1 MPWNAEESLSR
12 PELAKLQS
20 QRLQKV
26 CERVY
31 ARVPFYKKKF
41 DEKGIKPSDIRDI
54 QDIVKLPFTKKAD
67 LRDNYP
73 YGLFAEPLDKIVR
86 IHASSGT
93 TGKPTVVAYNR
104 NDISLWA
111 DVMARTF
118 TCAGVTSKDVVQNAY
133 GYGLFTGGLGA
144 HYGAERVGAAVIP
157 ISGGNTQ
164 KQIMLLQDFGSTA
177 ICCTPSFALYIYDVA
192 CEMKINLD
200 TIKLRVG
207 LFGAE
212 PWTDEMRRE
221 IEERLRIKA
230 IDIYGLSEII
240 GPGVSSECIE
250 AQSGL
255 HLNEDHFYPEIINP
269 ETGEPLPYG
278 QEGELVITSM
288 SREAMPLI
296 RYRTGDITSLN
307 PEKCVCGRTLVR
319 MRRVRGRADD
329 MLIIRG
335 VNVFP
340 SQVESVLL
348 RSEEIAPHYIIE
360 VNRKGRMD
368 VMNVRV
374 EVTPSVMEKLAA
386 KVLSTDLKSFVQEEE
401 DLIQIKREI
410 QKNVKDI
417 IGVNTEVT
425 LGAAQYDPAERRQGQ
440 ARDRQQTEMTR
451 KHPYSHRR
459 NLFCHPERSEGS

>member
-1 MPWNAEESLSR
+1 MHWNKEESLPR
-12 PELAKLQS
+12 PDLAKLQGE
-20 QRLQKV
+20 RLAKA

-31 ARVPFYKKKF
+31 ARVPFYKKAF
-41 DEKGIKPSDIRDI
+41 DAKGVKPSDIKDVR
-54 QDIVKLPFTKKAD
+54 DIVKLPFTKKSD

-73 YGLFAEPLDKIVR
+73 FGLFAEPQEEIVR

-104 NDISLWA
+104 NDIALWA
-111 DVMARTF
+111 QVMARTF
-118 TCAGVTSKDVVQNAY
+118 TCAGATKKDVVQNAY

-144 HYGAERVGAAVIP
+144 HYGAEAIGASVIP
-157 ISGGNTQ
+157 MSGGNTQ
-164 KQIMLLQDFGSTA
+164 KQIMIMQDFGSTV
-177 ICCTPSFALYIYDVA
+177 ICCTPSFALYLYDVA
-192 CEMKINLD
+192 VDMKVNFE

-255 HLNEDHFYPEIINP
+255 HFNEDHFYPEIIDP
-269 ETGEPLPYG
+269 ATEAQLPYG
-278 QEGELVITSM
+278 SEGELVITSM

-307 PEKCVCGRTLVR
+307 PETCSCGRTTVR
-319 MRRVRGRADD
+319 MKRIRGRADD

-348 RSEEIAPHYIIE
+348 RSKEVAPHYIIE

-368 VMNVRV
+368 DMNVRV
-374 EVTPSVMEKLAA
+374 EVTQDVMDKMAA
-386 KVLSTDLKSFVQEEE
+386 KVLTTDLKAFAQEEE
-401 DLIQIKREI
+401 ELLKIKREI
-410 QKNVKDI
+410 QKNIKDI
-417 IGVNTEVT
+417 IGVNTDIT
-425 LGAAQYDPAERRQGQ
+425 LVPPSSIQ
-440 ARDRQQTEMTR
+440 
-451 KHPYSHRR
+451 
-459 NLFCHPERSEGS
+459 RSEGKAKRVIDNRPK

>member
-1 MPWNAEESLSR
+1 MPTFTLQRDRLCAGNHITEEPRMPWNPEETLSR
-12 PELAKLQS
+12 QELAKLQS
-20 QRLQKV
+20 ERLQKV

-41 DEKGIKPSDIRDI
+41 DEKGIRPSDIKNV
-54 QDIVKLPFTKKAD
+54 QDVTKLPFTRKSD

-73 YGLFAEPLDKIVR
+73 YGLFAEPLENIVR

-104 NDISLWA
+104 NDINLWA
-111 DVMARTF
+111 EVMARTF
-118 TCAGVTSKDVVQNAY
+118 TCAGVTNKDVVQNAY

-144 HYGAERVGAAVIP
+144 HYGAERVGASVIP

-177 ICCTPSFALYIYDVA
+177 LTCTPSFALYIYDVM

-212 PWTDEMRRE
+212 PWTEEMRKE
-221 IEERLRIKA
+221 LEERLRIKA
-230 IDIYGLSEII
+230 VDIYGLSEII

-255 HLNEDHFYPEIINP
+255 HVNEDHFYPEIINP
-269 ETGEPLPYG
+269 ETGEQLPYG

-307 PEKCVCGRTLVR
+307 PEKCVCGRTTVR

-348 RSEEIAPHYIIE
+348 RTKDVAPHYVIE

-368 VMNVRV
+368 EINVRV
-374 EVTPSVMEKLAA
+374 EVSTECMEKLAT
-386 KVLSTDLKSFVQEEE
+386 KVLTTDLKQFAQEEE
-401 DLIQIKREI
+401 ELIKIKRDI

-417 IGVNTEVT
+417 IGVTTEVT
-425 LGAAQYDPAERRQGQ
+425 LVPPNAIQ
-440 ARDRQQTEMTR
+440 
-451 KHPYSHRR
+451 
-459 NLFCHPERSEGS
+459 RSESKAKRVIDNRPK

>member
-1 MPWNAEESLSR
+1 MPWNPEETLSR
-12 PELAKLQS
+12 PEMAKLQTE
-20 QRLQKV
+20 RLQKV

-41 DEKGIKPSDIRDI
+41 DEKGIKPSDIKSI
-54 QDIVKLPFTKKAD
+54 QDVVKLPFTKKSD

-73 YGLFAEPLDKIVR
+73 YGLFAEPLDDIVR

-104 NDISLWA
+104 NDINLWA
-111 DVMARTF
+111 EVMARTF
-118 TCAGVTSKDVVQNAY
+118 TCAGVTNKDVVQNAY

-164 KQIMLLQDFGSTA
+164 KQIMLLQDFGSTVLT
-177 ICCTPSFALYIYDVA
+177 CTPSFALYIYDVA

-212 PWTDEMRRE
+212 PWTEEMRQE

-240 GPGVSSECIE
+240 GPGVSSECVE
-250 AQSGL
+250 AQNGL

-269 ETGEPLPYG
+269 ATGEQLPYG

-307 PEKCVCGRTLVR
+307 PEKCNCGRTHGPHAAR
-319 MRRVRGRADD
+319 AGTGRRYADHPRGERVPVAGRVGAAPLRGGGAALHHRSEPQGPDGRDERARRSDAQVHGEDGEQGALHGPEGLCAGRGRAD
-329 MLIIRG
+329 
-335 VNVFP
+335 P
-340 SQVESVLL
+340 SQARDPEEREGHHRREY
-348 RSEEIAPHYIIE
+348 RSDP
-360 VNRKGRMD
+360 
-368 VMNVRV
+368 
-374 EVTPSVMEKLAA
+374 PSAEH
-386 KVLSTDLKSFVQEEE
+386 
-401 DLIQIKREI
+401 
-410 QKNVKDI
+410 
-417 IGVNTEVT
+417 
-425 LGAAQYDPAERRQGQ
+425 DPAERRQGQ
-440 ARDRQQTEMTR
+440 AGDRQQAEVDR
-451 KHPYSHRR
+451 
-459 NLFCHPERSEGS
+459 

>member
-1 MPWNAEESLSR
+1 MPWNLEESLTR
-12 PELAKLQS
+12 QELTKLQS
-20 QRLQKV
+20 ERLQKV

-31 ARVPFYKKKF
+31 SRVPFYKKKF
-41 DEKGIKPSDIRDI
+41 DEKGVKPSDIKGV
-54 QDIVKLPFTKKAD
+54 QDIGRLPFTKKVD

-73 YGLFAEPLDKIVR
+73 YGLLAEPLEDIVR

-104 NDISLWA
+104 NDINLWA
-111 DVMARTF
+111 EVMARTF
-118 TCAGVTSKDVVQNAY
+118 TCAGTTKKDVVQNAY

-144 HYGAERVGAAVIP
+144 HYGAERVGASVIP

-164 KQIMLLQDFGSTA
+164 KQIMLLQDFGSTV
-177 ICCTPSFALYIYDVA
+177 ICATPSFALYIYDVA

-212 PWTDEMRRE
+212 PWTEEMRRE

-255 HLNEDHFYPEIINP
+255 HINEDHFYPEIINP
-269 ETGEPLPYG
+269 VTGEQLPYG

-296 RYRTGDITSLN
+296 RYRTGDMTSLN
-307 PEKCVCGRTLVR
+307 PETCACGRTLVR
-319 MRRVRGRADD
+319 MRRVLGRADD

-348 RSEEIAPHYIIE
+348 RSEEVAPHYVIE
-360 VNRKGRMD
+360 VNRRGRLD
-368 VMNVRV
+368 EVNVNV
-374 EVTPSVMEKLAA
+374 EVTPKFMEEMAT
-386 KVLSTDLKSFVQEEE
+386 KVLSTDLKAFVQEEE
-401 DLIQIKREI
+401 ELVRLKHEI

-417 IGVNTEVT
+417 IGVNIEVT
-425 LGAAQYDPAERRQGQ
+425 LKPPNTIQ
-440 ARDRQQTEMTR
+440 
-451 KHPYSHRR
+451 
-459 NLFCHPERSEGS
+459 RSEGKARRVIDNRPK

>member
-1 MPWNAEESLSR
+1 MHWNKEESLTR
-12 PELAKLQS
+12 PELAKLQGE
-20 QRLQKV
+20 RLKKA

-31 ARVPFYKKKF
+31 ARVPFYKTAF
-41 DEKGIKPSDIRDI
+41 DDKGVKPSDIKGIEDV
-54 QDIVKLPFTKKAD
+54 VKLPFTRKTD
-67 LRDNYP
+67 LRANYP
-73 YGLFAEPLDKIVR
+73 YGLFAEPLDNIVR

-104 NDISLWA
+104 NDIKLWA
-111 DVMARTF
+111 EVMARTF
-118 TCAGVTSKDVVQNAY
+118 TCAGVTNKDVVQNAY

-144 HYGAERVGAAVIP
+144 HYGAEHVGAAVIP

-177 ICCTPSFALYIYDVA
+177 LTCTPSFALYIYDVA
-192 CEMKINLD
+192 CQMKINFD

-212 PWTDEMRRE
+212 PWTEEMRRE

-255 HLNEDHFYPEIINP
+255 HFNEDHFFPEIINP
-269 ETGEPLPYG
+269 ESGEQLPYG
-278 QEGELVITSM
+278 TEGELVITSM

-307 PEKCVCGRTLVR
+307 PEKCVCGRTTVR
-319 MRRVRGRADD
+319 MKRVRGRADD

-348 RSEEIAPHYIIE
+348 RSKEVAPHYVIE
-360 VNRKGRMD
+360 VSRKGRMD
-368 VMNVRV
+368 EMNVRV
-374 EVTPSVMEKLAA
+374 EVTPEVMDQMAA
-386 KVLSTDLKSFVQEEE
+386 KVLTTDLKAFALEEE
-401 DLIQIKREI
+401 ELLKIKREI
-410 QKNVKDI
+410 QKNIKDI
-417 IGVNTEVT
+417 IGVNTDIT
-425 LGAAQYDPAERRQGQ
+425 LVPPGSIQ
-440 ARDRQQTEMTR
+440 
-451 KHPYSHRR
+451 
-459 NLFCHPERSEGS
+459 RSDGKAKRVIDNRPK

>member
-1 MPWNAEESLSR
+1 MPWSPEESLSR
-12 PELAKLQS
+12 QELAKLQS
-20 QRLQKV
+20 ERLQKV
-26 CERVY
+26 SERVY
-31 ARVPFYKKKF
+31 ARVPFYRKKF
-41 DEKGIKPSDIRDI
+41 EDKGVKPTDIKSV
-54 QDIVKLPFTKKAD
+54 QDIVKLPFTKKSD

-73 YGLFAEPLDKIVR
+73 YGLFAESLDDIVR

-111 DVMARTF
+111 EVMARTF

-177 ICCTPSFALYIYDVA
+177 ICCTPSFALYLYDVA

-212 PWTDEMRRE
+212 PWTEEMRRE
-221 IEERLRIKA
+221 VEERLRIKA

-255 HLNEDHFYPEIINP
+255 HINEDHFYPEIINP
-269 ETGEPLPYG
+269 GTGEQLPFG

-307 PEKCVCGRTLVR
+307 PEKCVCGRTTVR

-348 RSEEIAPHYIIE
+348 RTKDIAPHYLIE

-368 VMNVRV
+368 EMNVRV
-374 EVTPSVMEKLAA
+374 EVTSDFMEQMAA
-386 KVLSTDLKSFVQEEE
+386 KVLTTDLKAFAQEEE
-401 DLIQIKREI
+401 DLIKIKREI

-425 LGAAQYDPAERRQGQ
+425 LVPPNSIQ
-440 ARDRQQTEMTR
+440 
-451 KHPYSHRR
+451 
-459 NLFCHPERSEGS
+459 RSEGKAKRVSDNRPK

>member
-1 MPWNAEESLSR
+1 MPWNPEESLSR
-12 PELAKLQS
+12 QELTKLQS
-20 QRLQKV
+20 ERLQKV

-31 ARVPFYKKKF
+31 FRVPFYKKKF
-41 DEKGIKPSDIRDI
+41 DEKGLKPSDIKGV
-54 QDIVKLPFTKKAD
+54 QDIGRLPFTKKVD

-73 YGLFAEPLDKIVR
+73 YGLLAEPLEDIVR

-104 NDISLWA
+104 NDINLWA
-111 DVMARTF
+111 EVMARTF
-118 TCAGVTSKDVVQNAY
+118 TCAGTTKKDVVQNAY

-144 HYGAERVGAAVIP
+144 HYGAERVGASVIP

-164 KQIMLLQDFGSTA
+164 KQIMLLQDFGSTV
-177 ICCTPSFALYIYDVA
+177 ICSTPSFALYIYDVA

-200 TIKLRVG
+200 TLKLRVG

-212 PWTDEMRRE
+212 PWTEEMRRE

-255 HLNEDHFYPEIINP
+255 HINEDHFFPEIINP
-269 ETGEPLPYG
+269 ETGEQLPYG
-278 QEGELVITSM
+278 REGELVITSM

-296 RYRTGDITSLN
+296 RYRTGDMTSLN
-307 PEKCVCGRTLVR
+307 PETCACGRTLVR
-319 MRRVRGRADD
+319 MRRVLGRADD

-348 RSEEIAPHYIIE
+348 RSEEVAPHYVIE
-360 VNRKGRMD
+360 VNRRGRLD
-368 VMNVRV
+368 EVNVNV
-374 EVTPSVMEKLAA
+374 EVTPKFMEEMAT
-386 KVLSTDLKSFVQEEE
+386 KVLSTDLKTFVQEEE
-401 DLIQIKREI
+401 ELVRLKHEI

-417 IGVNTEVT
+417 IGVNIEVT
-425 LGAAQYDPAERRQGQ
+425 LKPPNTIQ
-440 ARDRQQTEMTR
+440 
-451 KHPYSHRR
+451 
-459 NLFCHPERSEGS
+459 RSEGKARRVIDNRPK